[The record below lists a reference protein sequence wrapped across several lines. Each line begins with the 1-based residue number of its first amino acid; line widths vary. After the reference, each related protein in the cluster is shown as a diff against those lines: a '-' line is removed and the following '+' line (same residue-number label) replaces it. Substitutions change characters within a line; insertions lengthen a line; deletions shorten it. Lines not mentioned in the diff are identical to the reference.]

1 MKINV
6 MKITN
11 LLELNELETT
21 WMLYLPHLRF
31 SSHDIFRNF
40 WKLYNVVFI
49 RFFMYNK
56 LIIIKFHLH
65 TLIFR

>member
-11 LLELNELETT
+11 LLELNELEITG
-21 WMLYLPHLRF
+21 MLYLPLLRF

-40 WKLYNVVFI
+40 WKLYNLAFI

-65 TLIFR
+65 TLIFK